1 MGFYILGGAKVII
14 EKILNNNVVVTR
26 NENDEEMIVM
36 GRGLAFQK
44 KIGDTIPEE
53 NIDKTFTVT
62 NDDTHSKFVELLK
75 EIPEEFVTVT
85 EDIISYAK
93 THLGKKL
100 NDVIYISLLDHIY
113 TAVVRTKEGI
123 NMKNAMLWDIKRFY
137 VDEFGIGKKAISMI
151 NEKFDVQL
159 TDDEAGFIA
168 LHITNAELNETVD
181 DMVEITKIMQ
191 EITNIVKY
199 TFKLQFDEE
208 SVYFYRFITHLKF
221 FAQRMVNHSTY
232 EGSEDDGLLDVIKVK
247 YHNSYQCVEKIN
259 DFIFDKYSY
268 RLSNEE
274 KLYLTIHIERICY
287 KTAKE

>member
-1 MGFYILGGAKVII
+1 MII